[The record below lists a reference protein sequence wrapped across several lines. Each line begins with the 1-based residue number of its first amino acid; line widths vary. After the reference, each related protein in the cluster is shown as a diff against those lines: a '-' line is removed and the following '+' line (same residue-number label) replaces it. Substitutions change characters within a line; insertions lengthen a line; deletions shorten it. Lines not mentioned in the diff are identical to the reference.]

1 MKKKKTMK
9 SQAEKFS
16 GRRREILRTE
26 RRISPDGARTRPARG
41 MTGEYEYVVN
51 PYGLRIKVCCASC
64 HWKQLTESLVT
75 RKCRRLKKRV
85 KPRHCCGFWG
95 MSDGINTIAG
105 EAVGNFA
112 EAAQQLK
119 LKVGGWV
126 QVSLEFSVNDRKTQ
140 DGRDFKAQRVRIIN
154 ISPLWGHEETADKA
168 F

>member
-1 MKKKKTMK
+1 MQQIMFIKEVLPMEQIQVTNR
-9 SQAEKFS
+9 Q
-16 GRRREILRTE
+16 GQ
-26 RRISPDGARTRPARG
+26 PDVLKLQT
-41 MTGEYEYVVN
+41 YV
-51 PYGLRIKVCCASC
+51 L
-64 HWKQLTESLVT
+64 
-75 RKCRRLKKRV
+75 
-85 KPRHCCGFWG
+85 
-95 MSDGINTIAG
+95 SDGINTIAG

-154 ISPLWGHEETADKA
+154 ISPLWGHEEPADKA

>member
-1 MKKKKTMK
+1 
-9 SQAEKFS
+9 
-16 GRRREILRTE
+16 
-26 RRISPDGARTRPARG
+26 
-41 MTGEYEYVVN
+41 
-51 PYGLRIKVCCASC
+51 
-64 HWKQLTESLVT
+64 
-75 RKCRRLKKRV
+75 
-85 KPRHCCGFWG
+85 

-140 DGRDFKAQRVRIIN
+140 DGRDFKAQRVRILN
-154 ISPLWGHEETADKA
+154 ISPLWGHEEPADKA

>member
-1 MKKKKTMK
+1 MKKKKTNE

-16 GRRREILRTE
+16 GRRGEILRTE
-26 RRISPDGARTRPARG
+26 RRNSPDGAENGSRAR
-41 MTGEYEYVVN
+41 
-51 PYGLRIKVCCASC
+51 
-64 HWKQLTESLVT
+64 
-75 RKCRRLKKRV
+75 KR
-85 KPRHCCGFWG
+85 GG
-95 MSDGINTIAG
+95 
-105 EAVGNFA
+105 FA
-112 EAAQQLK
+112 EAASQLK